1 MKRWIR
7 VCSLFCVLVLLLT
20 PMFSTPISADKVT
33 DKKNELAE
41 LKKEQAQLKAEI
53 GKLGD
58 SIEEQEKKVDNLKAQ
73 VVNLGKQIDGYRKY
87 IEDLD
92 QKIADQEA
100 RIEVL
105 SGEIAAKEEELKGIM
120 EKLKKRLA
128 ALSKNGMLDDML
140 DSSNKGADSL
150 DLLPLFLSAE
160 SYEDYL
166 VISKIIESVLEH
178 DKKLIE
184 KAEQEKAEIEV
195 ARLEEETAKAALEQ
209 DKKDAQSAQAELEAQ
224 YTNYDNLYTEARN
237 AEIALQKKKGEYE
250 KELAKIKKAEED
262 LDREIE
268 ELLAAALMPGKYGGK
283 MYWPAPALTT
293 ISSPF
298 GNRSMGWHGGVDLWC
313 SGCLGK
319 PIYAAADG
327 VVLKAQTNHYSYGN
341 FVMIDHGVDD
351 RGIRI
356 VTLYAHM
363 RYAPLVSN
371 NQKVVGGTTQL
382 GVVGNT
388 GNSYGAHLHFEVREN
403 NTRVDPIGKGY
414 IKKPK

>member
-7 VCSLFCVLVLLLT
+7 LCSLICVMVLLLT
-20 PMFSTPISADKVT
+20 PMFSTPIGADKIT

-41 LKKEQAQLKAEI
+41 LQKEQAQLKAEI
-53 GKLGD
+53 GKLDD
-58 SIEEQEKKVDNLKAQ
+58 SIEGQEKKVANLKAQ
-73 VVNLGKQIDGYRKY
+73 VENVGKQIDGYREH
-87 IEDLD
+87 IAALD
-92 QKIADQEA
+92 KKIADQEA
-100 RIEVL
+100 RIQVL
-105 SGEIAAKEEELKGIM
+105 NDEIAAKEEELEGIM
-120 EKLKKRLA
+120 AQLKKRLSA
-128 ALSKNGMLDDML
+128 IGKTGNYSQLQI
-140 DSSNKGADSL
+140 
-150 DLLPLFLSAE
+150 FLSAD

-166 VISKIIESVLEH
+166 VKSKIVEAIAEYDS
-178 DKKLIE
+178 KLIK
-184 KAEQEKAEIEV
+184 KAEQEKADIEA
-195 ARLEEETAKAALEQ
+195 ARKEEEATKAALEA
-209 DKKDAQSAQAELEAQ
+209 DKKEALTAQTALETQ
-224 YTNYDNLYTEARN
+224 YADYDKLYTEARN
-237 AEIALQKKKGEYE
+237 AEIALQKKKGQYE
-250 KELAKIKKAEED
+250 KELAKVKKAEAD

-268 ELLAAALMPGKYGGK
+268 QLLAQSLMPGKYGGK

-341 FVMIDHGVDD
+341 FVMIDHGTDD
-351 RGIRI
+351 RGVRI

-371 NQKVVGGTTQL
+371 NQKVVGGVTQL

>member
-7 VCSLFCVLVLLLT
+7 LCSLICVMVLLLT
-20 PMFSTPISADKVT
+20 PMFSTPISADKIT

-41 LKKEQAQLKAEI
+41 LQKEQAQLKAEI
-53 GKLGD
+53 GKLDD
-58 SIEEQEKKVDNLKAQ
+58 SIEGQEKKVANLKAQ
-73 VVNLGKQIDGYRKY
+73 VENVGKQIDGYREH
-87 IEDLD
+87 IAALD
-92 QKIADQEA
+92 KKIADQEA
-100 RIEVL
+100 RIQVL
-105 SGEIAAKEEELKGIM
+105 NDEIAAKEEELEGIM
-120 EKLKKRLA
+120 AQLKKRLSA
-128 ALSKNGMLDDML
+128 IGKTGNYSQLQI
-140 DSSNKGADSL
+140 
-150 DLLPLFLSAE
+150 FLSAD

-166 VISKIIESVLEH
+166 VKSKIVEAIAEYDS
-178 DKKLIE
+178 KLIK
-184 KAEQEKAEIEV
+184 KAEQEKADIEA
-195 ARLEEETAKAALEQ
+195 ARKEEEATKAALEA
-209 DKKDAQSAQAELEAQ
+209 DKKEALTAQTALETQ
-224 YTNYDNLYTEARN
+224 YADYDKLYTEARN
-237 AEIALQKKKGEYE
+237 AEIALQKKKGQYE
-250 KELAKIKKAEED
+250 KELAKVKKAEAD

-268 ELLAAALMPGKYGGK
+268 QLLAQSLMPGKYGGK

-341 FVMIDHGVDD
+341 FVMIDHGTDD
-351 RGIRI
+351 RGVRI

-371 NQKVVGGTTQL
+371 NQKVVGGVTQL

>member
-7 VCSLFCVLVLLLT
+7 VCSFFCVMVLLLT
-20 PMFSTPISADKVT
+20 PMFSTPISADKIT

-41 LKKEQAQLKAEI
+41 LQKEQAQLKAEI
-53 GKLGD
+53 GKLDD
-58 SIEEQEKKVDNLKAQ
+58 SIEGQEKKVANLKAQ
-73 VVNLGKQIDGYRKY
+73 VENVGKQIDGYREH
-87 IEDLD
+87 IAALD
-92 QKIADQEA
+92 KKIADQEA
-100 RIEVL
+100 RIQVL
-105 SGEIAAKEEELKGIM
+105 TDEIAAKEKELEGIM
-120 EKLKKRLA
+120 AQLKKRLA
-128 ALSKNGMLDDML
+128 AIGKTGNYSQLQI
-140 DSSNKGADSL
+140 
-150 DLLPLFLSAE
+150 FLSAD

-166 VISKIIESVLEH
+166 VKSKIVAAVAEYDS
-178 DKKLIE
+178 KLIK
-184 KAEQEKAEIEV
+184 KAEQEKADIEA
-195 ARLEEETAKAALEQ
+195 ARKEEEATKAALEA
-209 DKKDAQSAQAELEAQ
+209 DKKEAQAAQAALESQ
-224 YTNYDNLYTEARN
+224 YSDYDKLYTEARN
-237 AEIALQKKKGEYE
+237 AEIALQKKKGQYE
-250 KELAKIKKAEED
+250 KELAKIKKAEAD

-268 ELLAAALMPGKYGGK
+268 QLLAQSLMPGKYGGK

-341 FVMIDHGVDD
+341 FVMIDHGAND
-351 RGIRI
+351 RGVRI

-371 NQKVVGGTTQL
+371 NQKVVGGVTQL

>member
-7 VCSLFCVLVLLLT
+7 ACSLLCIVVLLLT
-20 PMFSTPISADKVT
+20 PLLSTPISADQVT
-33 DKKNELAE
+33 DKKNELAA
-41 LKKEQAQLKAEI
+41 LQKEQAQLKAEI
-53 GKLGD
+53 GKLDD
-58 SIEEQEKKVDNLKAQ
+58 SIEGQEKKVSNLKSQ
-73 VVNLGKQIDGYRKY
+73 VDNLGKQIDGYRNY
-87 IEDLD
+87 IANLD
-92 QKIADQEA
+92 KKIADQEA
-100 RIEVL
+100 RISAL
-105 SGEIAAKEEELKGIM
+105 TDEIKAKEAELSEIM
-120 EKLKKRLA
+120 GKLKKRLA
-128 ALSKNGMLDDML
+128 ALAKSGNYSKLQI
-140 DSSNKGADSL
+140 
-150 DLLPLFLSAE
+150 FLSAE

-166 VISKIIESVLEH
+166 VKSKIIEAIAEY
-178 DKKLIE
+178 DKKLVE
-184 KAEQEKAEIEV
+184 KAEQEKAEIEA
-195 ARLEEETAKAALEQ
+195 ARKEEEATKAELEA
-209 DKKDAQSAQAELEAQ
+209 DKKDAKTAQAELEAQ
-224 YTNYDNLYTEARN
+224 YSSYDTLYTEARN
-237 AEIALQKKKGEYE
+237 AEIALLKKKGQYE
-250 KELAKIKKAEED
+250 KELAKIKKAEQD

-268 ELLAAALMPGKYGGK
+268 SLLAASKMPGKYGGK

-341 FVMIDHGVDD
+341 FVMIDHGADE
-351 RGIRI
+351 RGVRI

-363 RYAPLVSN
+363 RYAPLVSV
-371 NQKVVGGTTQL
+371 NQKVVGGSTQL

>member
-7 VCSLFCVLVLLLT
+7 ICSLICVVVLLLT
-20 PMFSTPISADKVT
+20 PMFTTPISADKIQ
-33 DKKNELAE
+33 DKKDELAE
-41 LKKEQAQLKAEI
+41 LKKEQTQLKNEI
-53 GKLGD
+53 NKLGD
-58 SIEEQEKKVDNLKAQ
+58 TIDEQEKKVDNLKAQ
-73 VVNLGKQIDGYRKY
+73 VENLGKQIDGYREY
-87 IEDLD
+87 IEDLNK
-92 QKIADQEA
+92 QIADQEA
-100 RIEVL
+100 RIEAL
-105 SGEIAAKEEELKGIM
+105 NDEIAAKEEELADIM
-120 EKLKKRLA
+120 AQLKRRLA
-128 ALSKNGMLDDML
+128 ALGKTGNYSQLQI
-140 DSSNKGADSL
+140 
-150 DLLPLFLSAE
+150 FLSAD

-166 VISKIIESVLEH
+166 VKSKIIEAIAEY
-178 DKKLIE
+178 DTELIK
-184 KAEQEKAEIEV
+184 KAEQEKAEIEAV
-195 ARLEEETAKAALEQ
+195 RAEAEGVKKALEA
-209 DKKDAQSAQAELEAQ
+209 DKKDAQAAQKELETQ
-224 YTNYDNLYTEARN
+224 YADYDKLYTEARN
-237 AEIALQKKKGEYE
+237 AEIALLKKKGQYE
-250 KELAKIKKAEED
+250 KELAKIKKEEEA

-268 ELLAAALMPGKYGGK
+268 QLLAQALMPGKYGGK

-363 RYAPLVSN
+363 RYAPLVGA

>member
-7 VCSLFCVLVLLLT
+7 VCSLICVLVLLMT
-20 PMFSTPISADKVT
+20 PMFSTPISADKVQ
-33 DKKNELAE
+33 DKKDELAE

-53 GKLGD
+53 NKLDD
-58 SIEEQEKKVDNLKAQ
+58 SIEGQEKKVANLKAQ
-73 VVNLGKQIDGYRKY
+73 VENVGKQIDGYRKY

-92 QKIADQEA
+92 KKIADQEA
-100 RIEVL
+100 RIGVL
-105 SGEIAAKEEELKGIM
+105 NDEIAAKQAELDGIM
-120 EKLKKRLA
+120 AQLKKRFA
-128 ALSKNGMLDDML
+128 ALSKNGMLDKML
-140 DSSNKGADSL
+140 GDSGKDPL
-150 DLLPLFLSAE
+150 DLLPIFLSAE

-166 VISKIIESVLEH
+166 VTSKIIEAILEH
-178 DKKLIE
+178 DSKLIE
-184 KAEQEKAEIEV
+184 KAEQEKAEIEA
-195 ARLEEETAKAALEQ
+195 ARAEAEGVKKALEA
-209 DKKDAQSAQAELEAQ
+209 DKKDAQAAQKELETQ
-224 YTNYDNLYTEARN
+224 YADYDKLYTEARN
-237 AEIALQKKKGEYE
+237 AEIALQKKKGQYE

-268 ELLAAALMPGKYGGK
+268 QLLAQALMPGKYGGK

-363 RYAPLVSN
+363 RYAPLVSV